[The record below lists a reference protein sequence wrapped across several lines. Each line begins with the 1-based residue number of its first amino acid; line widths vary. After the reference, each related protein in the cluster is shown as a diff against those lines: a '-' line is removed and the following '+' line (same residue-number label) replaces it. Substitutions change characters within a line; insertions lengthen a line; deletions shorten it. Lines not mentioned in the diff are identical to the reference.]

1 MMNLNNIP
9 WCEKYRVS
17 SFADVRGQELA
28 VDKVKSFMKS
38 FPKKK
43 AIVLH
48 GPPGVGKTSLAYA
61 IASEVDAEILEL
73 NASDF
78 RNKAKIA
85 EIVGPASQQK
95 SLFQKNKI
103 ILIDEVDGI
112 SAMKDRGGLSELL
125 VLLDKSSFP
134 MIITAND
141 IWNKKF
147 SLLRRKAEVVAMKEV
162 DYKVVLELLNDVCEK
177 ENCAV
182 SNEVLISI
190 AIKARGDIRAALN
203 DLQILSKMDS
213 PGLLKEVGDR
223 NREESIFSALQYVF
237 QNAKI
242 DEKMIRVYDEV
253 NMPIDD
259 IFLWVEENLPL
270 AYKGEELCRAIEA
283 LSLAD
288 VFRGRIRRQRHWRFM
303 VYEYFLLG
311 AGIAGVKEYNRNSW
325 TSYKKPSRIL
335 KIWLQNQRAAKKK
348 TICQKY
354 AKMCHVSTK
363 TAMKD
368 FLLLKMI
375 LTNQKTREKLKL
387 NEEEIA
393 YLDKPIVVA

>member
-1 MMNLNNIP
+1 MMNMDNVP
-9 WCEKYRVS
+9 WCEKYRAKC
-17 SFADVRGQELA
+17 FADVRGQELA
-28 VDKVKSFMKS
+28 IDKVKLFLRS

-43 AIVLH
+43 AIALH

-61 IASEVDAEILEL
+61 IAFENDSEILEL

-85 EIVGPASQQK
+85 EIVGPASQQR
-95 SLFQKNKI
+95 SLFKKSKI
-103 ILIDEVDGI
+103 ILVDEVDGI
-112 SAMKDRGGLSELL
+112 SAMKDRGGLGELL
-125 VLLDKSSFP
+125 GLLEKSAFP
-134 MIITAND
+134 IIITAND
-141 IWNKKF
+141 IWDKKF
-147 SLLRRKAEVVAMKEV
+147 NLLRRKAEVIQLKEI
-162 DYKVVLELLNDVCEK
+162 DYKIVLDILKEVCEK
-177 ENCAV
+177 ENCVV
-182 SNEVLISI
+182 SSEVLTSI

-213 PGLLKEVGDR
+213 PELLQEVGER
-223 NREESIFSALQYVF
+223 NKEQSIFSALQHVF

-242 DEKMIRVYDEV
+242 DAEMLKVYDEI

-259 IFLWVEENLPL
+259 IFLWIEENIPV
-270 AYKGEELCRAIEA
+270 AYKGEELAKAFDA

-311 AGIAGVKEYNRNSW
+311 AGIASAKKYNRTGW
-325 TSYKKPSRIL
+325 TQYRKPSRIL

-354 AKMCHVSTK
+354 AKHCHISTK

-368 FLLLKMI
+368 FMLLKFI
-375 LTNQKTREKLKL
+375 LQRSEIREALRL
-387 NEEEIA
+387 DSDEVA
-393 YLDKPIVVA
+393 YLDKPIAV

>member
-1 MMNLNNIP
+1 MMNMDNIP
-9 WCEKYRVS
+9 WCEKYRAKC
-17 SFADVRGQELA
+17 FADVRGQELA
-28 VDKVKSFMKS
+28 VDKVKLFLKS

-43 AIVLH
+43 AIALH

-61 IASEVDAEILEL
+61 IAFENDAEILEL

-85 EIVGPASQQK
+85 EIVGPASQQR
-95 SLFQKNKI
+95 SLFKKSKI
-103 ILIDEVDGI
+103 ILVDEVDGI
-112 SAMKDRGGLSELL
+112 SAMKDRGGLGELL
-125 VLLDKSSFP
+125 GLLEKSAFP
-134 MIITAND
+134 IIITAND

-147 SLLRRKAEVVAMKEV
+147 SLLRRKVELIQLKEV
-162 DYKVVLELLNDVCEK
+162 DYKVVLDILKEVCEK

-182 SNEVLISI
+182 SNEVLTSI

-213 PGLLKEVGDR
+213 PELLQEVGER
-223 NREESIFSALQYVF
+223 NKEQSIFSALQHVF
-237 QNAKI
+237 QNANI
-242 DEKMIRVYDEV
+242 DDSMLKVYDEV

-259 IFLWVEENLPL
+259 IFLWIEENIPV
-270 AYKGEELCRAIEA
+270 AYKGEELAKAFDA

-303 VYEYFLLG
+303 VYEYLLLG
-311 AGIAGVKEYNRNSW
+311 AGIASVKKYNRAGW
-325 TSYKKPSRIL
+325 TSYRKPSRIL

-354 AKMCHVSTK
+354 AKHCHISTK

-368 FLLLKMI
+368 FMLLKVI
-375 LTNQKTREKLKL
+375 LQKPEIRDGLKL
-387 NEEEIA
+387 SDDEIA
-393 YLDKPIVVA
+393 YLDKPVAV